1 MYSSLR
7 NLQAVFQRDGYFS
20 AHQHAEEFQSLHR
33 LTHTG
38 CGGSVGREHCLGW
51 GVRSPWFSPVFAV
64 TTNATDT
71 LI

>member
-7 NLQAVFQRDGYFS
+7 NLQAVFQRNSYLS
-20 AHQHAEEFQSLHR
+20 AHQHTEEFQSLHR

-51 GVRSPWFSPVFAV
+51 GVRSP
-64 TTNATDT
+64 
-71 LI
+71 